1 MGDFVVWGV
10 ALAVAVV
17 AFVIGRRTGAGVGH
31 EAGYREGHAAGVE
44 EGRTLEKG
52 EVAAR
57 IASTAAEAETLRSAV
72 GRLERERDLAAD
84 SALSRVAAYLD
95 ANVAAP
101 LGEAL
106 SSGPLKPAA
115 RAALDAVEDLQFFIR
130 DLEIRAAPS
139 NLVEVAQETARE
151 FTQDWDLPVRMQ
163 APASPVRA
171 RIDPEALKDAIFLV
185 LANAGHF
192 GEGGVEVQVDE
203 VEAAARILV
212 RDRGPGFSADAL
224 QRGMDPFF
232 TTRPGGLGLG
242 LPFAR
247 RIVTEL
253 GGEIALRNRPEG
265 GAEVEIRFPATS

>member
-57 IASTAAEAETLRSAV
+57 IASTAAEAETLRSAL

-84 SALSRVAAYLD
+84 SALSRVAAYLA

-106 SSGPLKPAA
+106 STGPLKPAA